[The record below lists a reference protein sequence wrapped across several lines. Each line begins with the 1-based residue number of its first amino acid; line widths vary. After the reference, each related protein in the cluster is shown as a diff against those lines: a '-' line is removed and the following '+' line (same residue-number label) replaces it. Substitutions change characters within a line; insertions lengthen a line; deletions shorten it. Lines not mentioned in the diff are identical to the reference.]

1 MRSFEQHKRMRHA
14 VQNCVQ
20 TICSQLEK
28 RCPCAQRQEHGYEQ
42 TLSAFQ
48 RKPCVKIDN
57 HHRGK
62 WKSSMHARRRR
73 WNIIVSSTTL
83 SGASWCRHSTCKFNC
98 SITRKLNVESA
109 HLKVKKTT
117 ICDTYQSL
125 SSLNVR
131 MNSISIVLIKTP
143 QTLTLLTS

>member
-1 MRSFEQHKRMRHA
+1 MRHA

-109 HLKVKKTT
+109 HLKVKKNNNLRYLP
-117 ICDTYQSL
+117 ISVILECANEFNIYRPHQNPS
-125 SSLNVR
+125 
-131 MNSISIVLIKTP
+131 NSHFINF
-143 QTLTLLTS
+143 LTS